1 MIAVATISDIQYEGN
16 NLLGVRWCVYYIL
29 TTAKLAS
36 YCNLKIFDTEKGISH
51 PRTSI
56 GNKLGQPCGS
66 CFCPPLYTKGYC
78 APGLICSYSR
88 SNQDSAGT
96 SIEMGKDWL

>member
-1 MIAVATISDIQYEGN
+1 MCALV
-16 NLLGVRWCVYYIL
+16 CYIL
-29 TTAKLAS
+29 TRAKLAS
-36 YCNLKIFDTEKGISH
+36 DRILKIFDTEKDISG
-51 PRTSI
+51 PRTFI

-96 SIEMGKDWL
+96 CIELGNDLFIYYW